1 MHTPDDIQ
9 YALETTRVLHEPDRR
24 IDTFSSTRFEFRL
37 LSELMDR
44 AGEVRIRAGEVEA
57 ARPMLLRPEAYR
69 EVELDGFG
77 AKARERFDEMLERM
91 REQGIDLAFLKYGFQ
106 FRRSGVSEEIVHES
120 FEAVSDRVVGEA
132 RRTGNPMQAV
142 IAGVDDAWEIS
153 LLKFAFHMINQSQEI
168 NRFDFQR
175 RGLL

>member
-9 YALETTRVLHEPDRR
+9 YALETTQVLHEPDRR

-44 AGEVRIRAGEVEA
+44 AGEVRIRVGEVEA
-57 ARPMLLRPEAYR
+57 ARPKLLRPEAYR
-69 EVELDGFG
+69 EIELDGFG
-77 AKARERFDEMLERM
+77 ERARQRFDEVLQRL
-91 REQGIDLAFLKYGFQ
+91 RDQGQDLAFLKYGFQ
-106 FRRSGVSEEIVHES
+106 FRRSGVSEEIVHEP
-120 FEAVSDRVVGEA
+120 FEAVSERVVDEA
-132 RRTGNPMQAV
+132 QRTGNPMEAV

-153 LLKFAFHMINQSQEI
+153 LLKFAVHMISQSQEI
-168 NRFDFQR
+168 NRFDLRR

>member
-9 YALETTRVLHEPDRR
+9 YALESTRVLHEPDRR

-44 AGEVRIRAGEVEA
+44 AGEVRIRMGAVEA
-57 ARPMLLRPEAYR
+57 ARPTLMRPEAYR
-69 EVELDGFG
+69 EIELDGFG
-77 AKARERFDEMLERM
+77 SKARERFDEMLERM
-91 REQGIDLAFLKYGFQ
+91 REQGVDLAFLKYGFQ
-106 FRRSGVSEEIVHES
+106 FRRSGVSEEILHEP
-120 FEAVSDRVVGEA
+120 FESVSDRVVDEA
-132 RRTGNPMQAV
+132 RRVGNPMEAV

-153 LLKFAFHMINQSQEI
+153 LLKFAFHMIVQSKDI
-168 NRFDFQR
+168 NRFDFER